1 MNTTY
6 QRTIQNLAQST
17 TYHEN
22 VQKYSYMVII
32 YLSSKNPT
40 TLMIMRAMDNNRSEQ
55 DNFWHLQQLVF
66 TTTKLVKKH
75 VKHSTFNQEQPF
87 LPLSCKFFI
96 PRIFKNIN
104 FITATALI
112 SIYVSILSF
121 WIEEVNIK

>member
-55 DNFWHLQQLVF
+55 DNF
-66 TTTKLVKKH
+66 
-75 VKHSTFNQEQPF
+75 
-87 LPLSCKFFI
+87 
-96 PRIFKNIN
+96 
-104 FITATALI
+104 
-112 SIYVSILSF
+112 
-121 WIEEVNIK
+121 